1 LLVSAVLALLWVS
14 ETTRAPTLQIEEYDP
29 RSPRRPLPQWS
40 DEAFVIEDR
49 PGGPADSMGT
59 TFAVDRQ
66 GTWLTAGHVIHDC
79 ARVGIEEG
87 GVAREVFHVVA
98 SREADAALVRGGMPS
113 GQSLPLS
120 DAMPP
125 PGSVGYHMG
134 FPGGQP
140 TLVIS
145 ELIGAARARRGRAE
159 GGRAEGGRA
168 EGARSKA
175 GQAEESQ
182 PVLAWAERTRIPM
195 RDGTLSGISGGPVF
209 AEDGHVVG
217 VNSAATDR
225 RGRILTVPPDAM
237 ARLVTASRA
246 VSDRPVAYPFI
257 GPGEAQARFQSWLA
271 QGVIRR
277 IFCDVDDHAGRLTGG
292 RPKG

>member
-1 LLVSAVLALLWVS
+1 MLVSAVLALLWVS
-14 ETTRAPTLQIEEYDP
+14 ETTRAPSLQVEEFNP

-49 PGGPADSMGT
+49 PGGPSDSMGT
-59 TFAVDRQ
+59 TFAIDRQ
-66 GTWLTAGHVIHDC
+66 GTWLTAEHVTHDC

-113 GQSLPLS
+113 SQSLPLS

-125 PGSVGYHMG
+125 PGSIGYHMG

-145 ELIGAARARRGRAE
+145 ELIGAARARRGRT
-159 GGRAEGGRA
+159 
-168 EGARSKA
+168 
-175 GQAEESQ
+175 EESQ
-182 PVLAWAERTRIPM
+182 PVLAWAERARIPM
-195 RDGTLSGISGGPVF
+195 GDGTLSGISGGPVL

-225 RGRILTVPPDAM
+225 RGRILTAPPDAL
-237 ARLVTASRA
+237 ARLVNASRA
-246 VSDRPVAYPFI
+246 VNDRPVAYPFI
-257 GPGEAQARFQSWLA
+257 DPGEAQARFESWLA

-277 IFCDVDDHAGRLTGG
+277 IFCNVDDTRGRLTTGKP
-292 RPKG
+292 RE

>member
-1 LLVSAVLALLWVS
+1 MLVSAVLALLWVS
-14 ETTRAPTLQIEEYDP
+14 ETTRAPTLQVEEYDP

-59 TFAVDRQ
+59 TFAIDRQ
-66 GTWLTAGHVIHDC
+66 GTWLTAEHVTHDC

-159 GGRAEGGRA
+159 GGRAE
-168 EGARSKA
+168 
-175 GQAEESQ
+175 ESQ

-195 RDGTLSGISGGPVF
+195 GDGTLSGISGGPVF

-225 RGRILTVPPDAM
+225 RGRILTAPPDAM
-237 ARLVTASRA
+237 TRLVAASRA
-246 VSDRPVAYPFI
+246 VNDRPVAYPFI
-257 GPGEAQARFQSWLA
+257 DLGEAQARFKSWLA

-277 IFCDVDDHAGRLTGG
+277 IFCDVDDNPGQLTAGK
-292 RPKG
+292 PKG

>member
-1 LLVSAVLALLWVS
+1 MVRRGCLPLLVSAVLALLWVS
-14 ETTRAPTLQIEEYDP
+14 ETTRAPTLQVEEYDP

-66 GTWLTAGHVIHDC
+66 GTWLTAEHVTHDC

-87 GVAREVFHVVA
+87 GVAHEVFHVVA

-120 DAMPP
+120 GAMPA
-125 PGSVGYHMG
+125 PGSTGYHMG
-134 FPGGQP
+134 FPAGEP

-145 ELIGAARARRGRAE
+145 ELIGTARARRGRTEGNGAE
-159 GGRAEGGRA
+159 D
-168 EGARSKA
+168 
-175 GQAEESQ
+175 SQ
-182 PVLAWAERTRIPM
+182 PVLAWAERARIPIG
-195 RDGTLSGISGGPVF
+195 DGSLSGISGGPVF

-225 RGRILTVPPDAM
+225 RGRILTTAPDAM

-246 VSDRPVAYPFI
+246 VNDHPVAYPFMDLND
-257 GPGEAQARFQSWLA
+257 ARARFGAWLA

-277 IFCDVDDHAGRLTGG
+277 IFCDVDETPGRLTQG